1 MHATYSKTITE
12 ADIVL
17 FAGVSGDKRNERRA
31 PSRSTTLKYPVT
43 KPRVFH

>member
-17 FAGVSGDKRNERRA
+17 FAGVSGDKRNA

>member
-17 FAGVSGDKRNERRA
+17 FAGVSGDKRA